1 VPRIVTVPVP
11 RTRVAGSPS
20 STSPDGV
27 NPLPVT
33 SVTVGDIV
41 TAESVK
47 ASPLN
52 ETLTSSPGL
61 MVGVTPIQHSPP
73 GWLNSRKPVPS
84 TVPRPMPIVSVPR
97 STSTVA
103 SCPAW
108 AT

>member
-1 VPRIVTVPVP
+1 MPLIVTVPVP
-11 RTRVAGSPS
+11 DTRVDPS
-20 STSPDGV
+20 GCTTPSGV
-27 NPLPVT
+27 KPLPT
-33 SVTVGDIV
+33 TEVTVGDIV

-73 GWLNSRKPVPS
+73 GWLNSRNPVPS
-84 TVPRPMPIVSVPR
+84 TVPVPMPIVSVPR
-97 STSTVA
+97 MTWTVA
-103 SCPAW
+103 CCPAW